1 MVTGLQLALHS
12 ASAETRYELG
22 FAKSLARAPDALNP
36 SLNLILLDLD
46 LPDVDPHDPLSG
58 LRVLYQRVPETP
70 IAIFSANESP
80 ALIREA
86 LKAGAAGFSPKRLK
100 TGIIFAAI
108 DIVLKR
114 ALGLSV
120 DTVKN
125 YVSELLKRTHD
136 CTQGRILAMLRQGSE
151 HASEAP

>member
-12 ASAETRYELG
+12 ASAETRYELV

-80 ALIREA
+80 A
-86 LKAGAAGFSPKRLK
+86 
-100 TGIIFAAI
+100 
-108 DIVLKR
+108 
-114 ALGLSV
+114 
-120 DTVKN
+120 
-125 YVSELLKRTHD
+125 
-136 CTQGRILAMLRQGSE
+136 
-151 HASEAP
+151 SEAP

>member
-1 MVTGLQLALHS
+1 MRKQYTPNGGFRIGSSNPSALGTKACHSHDLMVTGLQLALHS
-12 ASAETRYELG
+12 ASAETRHELV

-80 ALIREA
+80 A
-86 LKAGAAGFSPKRLK
+86 
-100 TGIIFAAI
+100 
-108 DIVLKR
+108 
-114 ALGLSV
+114 
-120 DTVKN
+120 
-125 YVSELLKRTHD
+125 
-136 CTQGRILAMLRQGSE
+136 
-151 HASEAP
+151 SEAP

>member
-12 ASAETRYELG
+12 ASAETRYELV

-36 SLNLILLDLD
+36 SLNLISLDLD
-46 LPDVDPHDPLSG
+46 LPDVDPHDPLSD

-80 ALIREA
+80 ALIRGA
-86 LKAGAAGFSPKRLK
+86 LKAGAPGFSPKRLK
-100 TGIIFAAI
+100 TGSIFAAI

-136 CTQGRILAMLRQGSE
+136 CTQKRILAMLRQGSE

>member
-1 MVTGLQLALHS
+1 V
-12 ASAETRYELG
+12 
-22 FAKSLARAPDALNP
+22 ARAPDALNP

-46 LPDVDPHDPLSG
+46 LPDVDSHDPLSG

-70 IAIFSANESP
+70 IAIFLAKASP

-114 ALGLSV
+114 ALGPSV

-125 YVSELLKRTHD
+125 YVSELPKRTHD

>member
-1 MVTGLQLALHS
+1 M
-12 ASAETRYELG
+12 
-22 FAKSLARAPDALNP
+22 
-36 SLNLILLDLD
+36 LDLD

-58 LRVLYQRVPETP
+58 LVLYQRVPETP

>member
-12 ASAETRYELG
+12 ASAETRHELV

-36 SLNLILLDLD
+36 SLNLISLDLD
-46 LPDVDPHDPLSG
+46 LPDVDLHDPLSD

-80 ALIREA
+80 ALIRGA
-86 LKAGAAGFSPKRLK
+86 LKAGAAGFSPNRLK

-114 ALGLSV
+114 AQ
-120 DTVKN
+120 
-125 YVSELLKRTHD
+125 RIQD
-136 CTQGRILAMLRQGSE
+136 CTQGRILAMT
-151 HASEAP
+151 APTARDGTCRCRRFHL